1 MHAQVRASHLD
12 TLVVS
17 TPWENFLE
25 TTFLPGMGVGYLG
38 KNLGKQ
44 TWTFWVP
51 VTKRVL
57 CVTKSLGAAHSKV
70 NETVEK

>member
-12 TLVVS
+12 TLVVG

-38 KNLGKQ
+38 KIWENKLE
-44 TWTFWVP
+44 
-51 VTKRVL
+51 
-57 CVTKSLGAAHSKV
+57 HSGYL
-70 NETVEK
+70 